1 MKNKTKYKLKEL
13 KQKIEKD
20 PSLKGEYEKD
30 PALFLEKHG
39 IDTDDLPPE
48 ILEKISGG
56 LWWVAPIV
64 DLFMP
69 SSPSAPTNVNHYY
82 NNGQGNTII
91 SDSNDISYQSKRRKP

>member
-1 MKNKTKYKLKEL
+1 MKNKTQIKLEQL
-13 KQKIEKD
+13 KQKIEKN
-20 PSLKGEYEKD
+20 PALKDEYAKD

-56 LWWVAPIV
+56 LWWVAPLV
-64 DLFMP
+64 DTFMP
-69 SSPSAPTNVNHYY
+69 SSPSAPTNVNHYH

-91 SDSNDISYQSKRRKP
+91 SDSNDIRYK